1 MILYSGVPCCA
12 SPLAPSQT
20 PSLEP
25 CTAACLSN
33 SRAPHWPGAS
43 WVTSCTAQQHL
54 SLSSSIQRPRFPG
67 VSSDLKPT
75 VCCPYEVT
83 SQTLGP
89 GLWLRKHDLMAC
101 LCTASWMGAPQ
112 TQQGSIQQAPH
123 PTKFSFPLFSCLER
137 IHLTSCHP

>member
-1 MILYSGVPCCA
+1 MILYSGVPSCA

-25 CTAACLSN
+25 CTAVCLSN
-33 SRAPHWPGAS
+33 GRAPHWPGAS

-54 SLSSSIQRPRFPG
+54 SLSSSIQRSRFPG

-75 VCCPYEVT
+75 VCCPYKVT

-101 LCTASWMGAPQ
+101 LCTASWMGSPVFLGHLRLSKAQFSKHPLPPSSLSLCFPVSK
-112 TQQGSIQQAPH
+112 GS
-123 PTKFSFPLFSCLER
+123 T
-137 IHLTSCHP
+137 